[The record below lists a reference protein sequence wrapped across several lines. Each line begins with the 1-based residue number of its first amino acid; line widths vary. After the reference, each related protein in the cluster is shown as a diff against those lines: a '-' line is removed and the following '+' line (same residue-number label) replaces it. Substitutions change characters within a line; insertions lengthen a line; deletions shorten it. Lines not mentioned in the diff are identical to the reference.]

1 MFRKLVNSSKP
12 ELVTAKLTK
21 QQFWQPLYGLAAQIY
36 GLAAQKRPVPGCE
49 ARTSSELRILING
62 FGHGPCFSE
71 PLRIECRAADLKS
84 CAKMTEVILLLD

>member
-71 PLRIECRAADLKS
+71 PLRIQYSAADLKS
-84 CAKMTEVILLLD
+84 CSKMTEVISLLD